1 MANKKY
7 MTKLNIGDKAPSF
20 NGLDQNGNS
29 VQLTDFKGSK
39 LILYFYPKD
48 NTPGCNAEACN
59 LRDNYEMWLGKGYKV
74 LGVSPD
80 KQAAHQKFISKF
92 DLPFSLISDTE
103 KEIIKAYGAWGP
115 KKLYGR
121 EYEGLLRST
130 FVISEDG
137 IVEQIFTKVKTK
149 DHTNQILE
157 KIN

>member
-1 MANKKY
+1 
-7 MTKLNIGDKAPSF
+7 MTKLEIGNKAPDF

-29 VQLTDFKGSK
+29 IKLDDFKGSK

-59 LRDNYEMWLGKGYKV
+59 LRDNYGMWQKKGYKV
-74 LGVSPD
+74 VGVSPD
-80 KQAAHQKFISKF
+80 TQASHQKFISKF
-92 DLPFSLISDTE
+92 ELPFPLISDTE

-130 FVISEDG
+130 FVITAEG
-137 IVEQIFTKVKTK
+137 EIEQIFMKVKTK

-157 KIN
+157 TIK